1 LMDFEW
7 NHAENNGGKTFMGDV
22 KKGVTRAI
30 MNTQNDLLY
39 GSSNAKS
46 KH

>member
-1 LMDFEW
+1 
-7 NHAENNGGKTFMGDV
+7 MGDV

-30 MNTQNDLLY
+30 MDTQNSLLY
-39 GSSNAKS
+39 GKDKEPKESV